1 MNHFEVRIMPIVTIS
16 RGSASGGLLLA
27 EGLAK
32 QLGFDIVGR
41 EEIIQRAASYGV
53 PETTLEKALLDP
65 PGFWDRFK
73 HDRRRYLIFIQEA
86 LCERAQKDNLIYHGT
101 AGHLLLRCISHVV
114 RIRLIAPVTFRIQML
129 VEREKMTRDQAA
141 AYIKKIDA
149 KRSMWTQL
157 LYGVNWLDPELYD
170 LVINLE
176 TMNLESC
183 VEVAAAA
190 INRKEFSAT
199 SQSRKAMDDLCLI
212 TKVKAALAADPAT
225 AAAEVEV
232 EADSV
237 SGKVSLLGKIQPPS
251 LVDTIVEVAGKVTGV
266 ARVDR
271 DGLDA
276 PDYTV

>member
-1 MNHFEVRIMPIVTIS
+1 MPIVTIS

-32 QLGFDIVGR
+32 KLGFVVVSR
-41 EEIIQRAASYGV
+41 EEIIQKAAGHGV
-53 PETTLEKALLDP
+53 PESALEKALLEP
-65 PGFWDRFK
+65 PSFWDRFK

-86 LCERAQKDNLIYHGT
+86 LCERAKEDNLIYHGN

-114 RIRLIAPVTFRIQML
+114 RIRLIAPISLRIQML
-129 VEREKMTRDQAA
+129 VQREKMSPEQAES
-141 AYIKKIDA
+141 YIRKIDA
-149 KRSMWTQL
+149 KRSAWNQL
-157 LYGVNWLDPELYD
+157 LYGVDWMDSQLYD

-176 TMNLESC
+176 TMNIESG

-190 INRKEFSAT
+190 VNRREFMAT

-225 AAAEVEV
+225 ASAEVEV

-237 SGKVSLLGKIQPPS
+237 SGIISLQGKVRPVSM
-251 LVDTIVEVAGKVTGV
+251 VEAVVEIAGKVAGV
-266 ARVDR
+266 TKVDR
-271 DGLDA
+271 DRLGA